1 MTGLPTR
8 FKLTG
13 KLFVLLLLSLTTILA
28 ACSSGG
34 SGSGSGSGTTTTST
48 HPAILRVNPAPGSP
62 NPDLFNPYF
71 NTNQGSDFGSQG
83 LLYESLYFTNLYNG
97 QTLPWLAS
105 SEAYSTDLKT
115 LTFKLNPAIKWNDGK
130 PLTSQDVVFTFNLMK
145 QYPAL
150 DQNSIWATLLSG
162 VSATD
167 NETVA
172 FTLQHPDS
180 TAIYRIG
187 TQVFIV
193 PQHVWSTV
201 SGDPSKFNNDKSPVG
216 TGPYLLSSWSPQLI
230 TYKIN
235 SNYWGTKPQVQ
246 EIQVPSIK
254 DNTTAITDMVTGQL
268 DWEGVGWNPS
278 LDPSFSGKDPTH
290 NHTWFAASNTVMLYL
305 NLQKAP
311 FNNLNV
317 RKAISAAINRDQLPQ
332 GVAQY
337 AKVANPSGVI
347 TPTLS
352 DWITPQLQNTNF
364 TYSASQAK
372 TYLQQA
378 GMTLGS
384 DGFYQ
389 YQGKDFGFPIDV
401 VNGWTDWDQ
410 DIAFIQKDLQAA
422 GIKATINTQSGYTPY
437 YTAISTGAYDAAIS
451 WTNSGPTPY
460 YPFQAMLSS
469 ANSAPAGKAISGTN
483 FERWDAKTSGG
494 LSAQVDKYL
503 LQYEESSD
511 VTAQKAAIGNI
522 EQIMATQLP
531 AIPLTVN
538 VYWDEYTTTHW
549 TGWPDASN
557 PYDAGAPYLSPDSE
571 YVIIHLKPA
580 A

>member
-13 KLFVLLLLSLTTILA
+13 KLFILLAISLTVVLA

-34 SGSGSGSGTTTTST
+34 GSTAKTTPTPKTTT
-48 HPAILRVNPAPGSP
+48 LRVDPAPGGP

-71 NTNQGSDFGSQG
+71 DTNQGSDFGSQG

-105 SEAYSTDLKT
+105 NYSYSTDLKT
-115 LTFKLNPAIKWNDGK
+115 LTFTLNPKIKWSDGQ

-145 QYPAL
+145 KYPDL
-150 DQNSIWATLLSG
+150 DQNSVWATLLSG
-162 VSATD
+162 VTAPD

-180 TAIYRIG
+180 TALYRIG
-187 TQVFIV
+187 TQQFIV
-193 PQHVWSTV
+193 PQHIWSSV
-201 SGDPSKFNNDKSPVG
+201 SGDPAKFANDKSPVG
-216 TGPYLLSSWSPQLI
+216 TGPYLLSSWNAQLI
-230 TYKIN
+230 TYKAN
-235 SNYWGTKPQVQ
+235 PNYWGTQPQVK
-246 EIQVPSIK
+246 EIQVPSVK
-254 DNTTAITDMVTGQL
+254 DNTTAITDMITGQL
-268 DWEGVGWNPS
+268 DWMGTGWNPT
-278 LDPSFSGKDPTH
+278 LDPSFSGKDPAH

-332 GVAQY
+332 GVAEY
-337 AKVANPSGVI
+337 AKAANPSGVI

-352 DWITPQLQNTNF
+352 SWIAPSLQNATF
-364 TYSASQAK
+364 SYSISQAK
-372 TYLQQA
+372 SYLQQA
-378 GMTLGS
+378 GMKMGS
-384 DGFYQ
+384 DGYFQ
-389 YQGKDFGFPIDV
+389 YQGKDFAFPLDV
-401 VNGWTDWDQ
+401 VNGWSDWQQ
-410 DIAFIQKDLQAA
+410 DIAYIQKDLQAA
-422 GIKATINTQSGYTPY
+422 GINATINTQSGYTPY
-437 YTAISTGAYDAAIS
+437 YTAISTGSYDAAIS

-460 YPFQAMLSS
+460 YPFQALLSS
-469 ANSAPAGKAISGTN
+469 ANSAVAGKAVGGTN
-483 FERWDAKTSGG
+483 FERWDATTSNGF
-494 LSAQVDKYL
+494 SAKVDQYL

-511 VTAQKAAIGNI
+511 VTAQKTAIGNI
-522 EQIMATQLP
+522 EQVMATQLP

-538 VYWDEYTTTHW
+538 VYWDEYTTTNW
-549 TGWPDASN
+549 TGWPNASS

-571 YVIIHLKPA
+571 YVILHLTPA
-580 A
+580 S